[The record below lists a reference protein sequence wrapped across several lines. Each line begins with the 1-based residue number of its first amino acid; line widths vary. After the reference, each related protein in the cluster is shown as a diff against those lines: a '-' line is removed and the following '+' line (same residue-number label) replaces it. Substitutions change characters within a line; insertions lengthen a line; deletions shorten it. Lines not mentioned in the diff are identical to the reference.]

1 MVSKLRSIC
10 GANCFTGV
18 TKMIANEKIVI
29 DFEKIVGALLRSTL
43 IAELR
48 DHEIEILV
56 DLLTIQCYKAGEFI
70 AKPGDCSLGDA
81 LLILVEGKV
90 EVSAIVDN
98 EPMVMLL
105 NDPGDLARIISFV
118 GSNMMKIE
126 ATIEV
131 KEDCTILLLERA
143 KLETLL
149 DTHHSIVYYVMRGL
163 VRHMHSLARHK
174 SAETEVLSNY
184 FYRLNGRF

>member
-1 MVSKLRSIC
+1 
-10 GANCFTGV
+10 
-18 TKMIANEKIVI
+18 MIASEKIEI
-29 DFEKIVGALLRSTL
+29 DLEKIIGALLHSTL

-56 DLLTIQCYKAGEFI
+56 DLLEIQCYQAGEFI
-70 AKPGDCSLGDA
+70 AKPGDCTLGDA

-90 EVSAIVDN
+90 EVSAMVDN

-105 NDPGDLARIISFV
+105 KDPGDLARIISFV
-118 GSNMMKIE
+118 GSNMLKID

-131 KEDCTILLLERA
+131 KEDCTVLLLGRA

-174 SAETEVLSNY
+174 SAETEVMSNY

>member
-1 MVSKLRSIC
+1 LLCYVRVYFD
-10 GANCFTGV
+10 GTTRV
-18 TKMIANEKIVI
+18 TKMISNENIIK
-29 DFEKIVGALLRSTL
+29 ALHRSTL
-43 IAELR
+43 VAELR
-48 DHEIEILV
+48 ESEIEILLG
-56 DLLTIQCYKAGEFI
+56 LLTTQHYKAGEFI
-70 AKPGDCSLGDA
+70 AKPDSCSLKDA

-105 NDPGDLARIISFV
+105 KDSGDLARIISFA
-118 GSNMMKIE
+118 GSNMVKID

-131 KEDCTILLLERA
+131 KEDCTVLLLERA

-163 VRHMHSLARHK
+163 VRYVHSLARHK
-174 SAETEVLSNY
+174 SAETEEMSNY

>member
-1 MVSKLRSIC
+1 
-10 GANCFTGV
+10 
-18 TKMIANEKIVI
+18 MIAGEKIVI
-29 DFEKIVGALLRSTL
+29 DDEKIIGALHHSSL

-48 DHEIEILV
+48 DYEVEILV
-56 DLLTIQCYKAGEFI
+56 GLLTIQRYQAGEFI
-70 AKPGDCSLGDA
+70 AKPGNCPLSDA

-105 NDPGDLARIISFV
+105 KDPGDLARIISFV
-118 GSNMMKIE
+118 GSNMMKID

-131 KEDCTILLLERA
+131 QEDCTVLLLERA
-143 KLETLL
+143 KLESLL

-163 VRHMHSLARHK
+163 VRYAHCLARHK
-174 SAETEVLSNY
+174 SAETEHMSNY

>member
-1 MVSKLRSIC
+1 
-10 GANCFTGV
+10 
-18 TKMIANEKIVI
+18 MIAGEKIII
-29 DFEKIVGALLRSTL
+29 DFEKIIEALLRSTL
-43 IAELR
+43 IAELH

-56 DLLTIQCYKAGEFI
+56 DLLTIQSYKAGEFI
-70 AKPGDCSLGDA
+70 ARPGDCSLGDA

-90 EVSAIVDN
+90 EVSALVDN
-98 EPMVMLL
+98 EPMAMHL

-118 GSNMMKIE
+118 GGNMMKID

-131 KEDCTILLLERA
+131 KEDCTVLLLERT
-143 KLETLL
+143 KLESLL

-174 SAETEVLSNY
+174 SAETELMSNY
-184 FYRLNGRF
+184 FYRVNARF